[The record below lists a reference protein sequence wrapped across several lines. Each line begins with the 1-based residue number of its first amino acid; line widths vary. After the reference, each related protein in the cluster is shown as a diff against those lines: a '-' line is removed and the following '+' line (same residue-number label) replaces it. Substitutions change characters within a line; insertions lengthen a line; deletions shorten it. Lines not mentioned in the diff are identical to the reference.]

1 MRNKYIHKERI
12 KVQNRPA
19 NLAADLY
26 LDEDEEEVLNKTF
39 LDNAEDLDI
48 VMSM

>member
-26 LDEDEEEVLNKTF
+26 LDEDDTF
-39 LDNAEDLDI
+39 LDKEKDLDI
-48 VMSM
+48 DMSM